1 MEPGGR
7 GTSWRIAAVS
17 LREEEPGNRG
27 GAAER
32 CFLPSIYGLGDQVA
46 GEEGEQ
52 RGGMTLSSQ
61 LGGLH
66 RCF

>member
-17 LREEEPGNRG
+17 LWEEEPGNRR

-32 CFLPSIYGLGDQVA
+32 CFLPSIYGLGGQATGD
-46 GEEGEQ
+46 EGEQ
-52 RGGMTLSSQ
+52 RGGMPLSSQ

-66 RCF
+66 CF